1 MKRAAIIAA
10 LALAPCACA
19 APAPT
24 PEASR
29 AATTAASP
37 GATRSAQAA
46 SPSPSAARAA
56 IETKEYPVRAGTR
69 PHDVAPQPVADGH
82 VWFTAQATGELGSL
96 DPATGESRYAKLGD
110 RSAPHGVIVGP
121 DGMGWVTDG
130 GLNAIVRV
138 HPKTLEVR
146 VFPLPQG
153 RPNVNLNTA
162 TFDRDGILWFTGQSG
177 VYGRLDPR
185 NGEIKVFDA
194 PRGFGPYGIATT
206 PSGDVYYASLAGS
219 YVGKIDRAT
228 GGVTVLEPPTK
239 GQGSRRVWSDSRG
252 RIWVAEWNAGQLAR
266 YDPASQQWKE
276 WRLPGDRPQAYA
288 VFVDDQ
294 DVVWLSDWGASSL
307 VRFDPTTEKFA
318 AFPYPP
324 NGNVRQILGRPGEVW
339 APLSG
344 LDRLFLARTR

>member
-1 MKRAAIIAA
+1 MSRAAYVVA
-10 LALAPCACA
+10 LALVMSACGTAAQPSPVASPSPTAISARTA
-19 APAPT
+19 AP
-24 PEASR
+24 
-29 AATTAASP
+29 TTAASP
-37 GATRSAQAA
+37 TLTTVQ
-46 SPSPSAARAA
+46 
-56 IETKEYPVRAGTR
+56 TKEYPVPSGAR
-69 PHDVAPQPVADGH
+69 PHDVAPAVDGG
-82 VWFTAQATGELGSL
+82 VWYTAQATGELGRL
-96 DPATGESRYAKLGD
+96 DPATGETKHVKLGAGA
-110 RSAPHGVIVGP
+110 APHGVIVGP
-121 DGMGWVTDG
+121 DSAPWITDG

-138 HPKTLEVR
+138 DPRTTEVR
-146 VFPLPQG
+146 AFPLPAG
-153 RPNVNLNTA
+153 RNANLNTA
-162 TFDRDGILWFTGQSG
+162 TFDREGVLWFTGQSG

-185 NGEIKVFDA
+185 IGEIKVFDA

-206 PSGDVYYASLAGS
+206 PIGDVYYASLAGS

-324 NGNVRQILGRPGEVW
+324 NGNVRQILGRPGQVW